1 MSYEKLIHE
10 YLDTGLDETAEQSLF
25 AEVSKNS
32 EVRTEFNHQVRLNNI
47 ASKDMQT
54 IMPPSELTKD
64 VFSTLGFTPP
74 ASNPVIPVASLSSSL
89 KKYASHLF
97 TAIIGATFSY
107 FLFTNISGT
116 TSSELNKPQLSELNS
131 SVGNNS
137 ESSNSMEL
145 SFISGV
151 NSRNINNIELVKP
164 TEANKL
170 GKSNYNNYNNN
181 NDQAQKTNT
190 KAENQTEFSLM
201 DSFKANMPSE
211 NYNNNNEKSF
221 FDELVDNLGNVI
233 SNGLLINSTSPE
245 EILSENTNANI
256 DYNSNNGIDQN
267 LLSNN
272 SQDIEIIET
281 EWTVQLRVLSGKSTP
296 DVNLNTEAE
305 FFDNI
310 SLSVL
315 YDVNY
320 DFYVGAEFGK
330 EKYGLEYNRTI
341 AGSNQ
346 LEAKNPS
353 LFWYGANVKYMPS
366 TLFANQYF
374 NPYAQIG
381 IGASSIGP
389 MARGQAG
396 FYLRPDARFSLLL
409 GFEFSKLWY
418 KSNEDVWYNSFNQGY
433 SLGINYN
440 F

>member
-25 AEVSKNS
+25 AEVSKNA

-64 VFSTLGFTPP
+64 VFTSLGFTPP
-74 ASNPVIPVASLSSSL
+74 ASNPILPATSLVSSL
-89 KKYASHLF
+89 KKYTSYLF
-97 TAIIGATFSY
+97 TAVIGATISY
-107 FLFTNISGT
+107 LLFINIEGNTNSGLT
-116 TSSELNKPQLSELNS
+116 
-131 SVGNNS
+131 NNS
-137 ESSNSMEL
+137 QISTIESTSNAAENPQIL
-145 SFISGV
+145 KQNFV
-151 NSRNINNIELVKP
+151 NGAS
-164 TEANKL
+164 
-170 GKSNYNNYNNN
+170 NNYIYDIESIKPSKAN
-181 NDQAQKTNT
+181 QLVITNT
-190 KAENQTEFSLM
+190 NNKAQQENQNTGNQSDFSLM
-201 DSFKANMPSE
+201 DSFKANMPKVQE
-211 NYNNNNEKSF
+211 IINDNNKSF
-221 FDELVDNLGNVI
+221 FDELVDNLSNVI
-233 SNGLLINSTSPE
+233 NSGLLINSTSPD
-245 EILSENTNANI
+245 EISTNTPQLNI
-256 DYNSNNGIDQN
+256 NTSSNNGIDEN
-267 LLSNN
+267 LVSNN
-272 SQDIEIIET
+272 HQEIENIDT
-281 EWTVQLRVLSGKSTP
+281 EWTLQLRVLSGKSTP
-296 DVNLNTEAE
+296 SVDLNTQTE

-320 DFYVGAEFGK
+320 DFYIGAEFGK

-341 AGSNQ
+341 AGSKQ

-366 TLFANQYF
+366 SLLSNEYF

-418 KSNEDVWYNSFNQGY
+418 KSNENVWYNSFNQGY